1 MNPNDKKTQSID
13 TSSRVTEKITLV
25 DTDTESTVIN
35 IFYMFKK
42 VNMNMLKRDKEK
54 RKIQI
59 ASLDIKKKS
68 EHEIKNTLGELNTRL
83 DTAGGKKKVN
93 FKT

>member
-1 MNPNDKKTQSID
+1 MNPNDKKTQSTD
-13 TSSRVTEKITLV
+13 TSSRVTQKITLV

-54 RKIQI
+54 IKIQT
-59 ASLDIKKKS
+59 ASLDIKKK
-68 EHEIKNTLGELNTRL
+68 I
-83 DTAGGKKKVN
+83 
-93 FKT
+93 

>member
-59 ASLDIKKKS
+59 ASLDIKKK
-68 EHEIKNTLGELNTRL
+68 NLNMR
-83 DTAGGKKKVN
+83 
-93 FKT
+93 

>member
-59 ASLDIKKKS
+59 ASLDIKKK
-68 EHEIKNTLGELNTRL
+68 I
-83 DTAGGKKKVN
+83 
-93 FKT
+93 

>member
-1 MNPNDKKTQSID
+1 MNPYDKKTQSID
-13 TSSRVTEKITLV
+13 TSSRVTQKITLV

-54 RKIQI
+54 IKIQI
-59 ASLDIKKKS
+59 ASLDIKKK
-68 EHEIKNTLGELNTRL
+68 NLNMR
-83 DTAGGKKKVN
+83 
-93 FKT
+93 

>member
-59 ASLDIKKKS
+59 ASLDIKKKM
-68 EHEIKNTLGELNTRL
+68 RY
-83 DTAGGKKKVN
+83 V
-93 FKT
+93 

>member
-13 TSSRVTEKITLV
+13 TSSRVTQKITLV

-54 RKIQI
+54 IKIQI
-59 ASLDIKKKS
+59 ASLDIKKK
-68 EHEIKNTLGELNTRL
+68 NLNMR
-83 DTAGGKKKVN
+83 
-93 FKT
+93 